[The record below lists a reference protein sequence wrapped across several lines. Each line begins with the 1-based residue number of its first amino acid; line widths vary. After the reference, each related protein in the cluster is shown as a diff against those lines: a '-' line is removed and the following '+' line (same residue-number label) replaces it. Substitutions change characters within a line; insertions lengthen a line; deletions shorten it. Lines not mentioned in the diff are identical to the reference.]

1 MRAGIPFRRV
11 ICYVCGFFFH
21 TYNKFKIDL
30 ISTICVLN
38 FQLVIPVSFSS
49 FFFKLN
55 FSTKNF
61 QLFFTAIF

>member
-38 FQLVIPVSFSS
+38 FQLVIPVSFSGLLFQFLFKIE
-49 FFFKLN
+49 FFHKEFP
-55 FSTKNF
+55 
-61 QLFFTAIF
+61 IF